1 MNVNLYTSKSIEIP
15 FSIRISGIGGQ
26 GNVLL
31 GTILSDALAKE
42 GKWVIQ
48 TQSYGAQVRGGLTNC
63 DVLFFDEP
71 IDFPQVK
78 TFDIFFAMH
87 DVGLKAH
94 LKYLK
99 NNGVIFIDSS
109 MCSDVQASIRIITKK
124 IVSVPITQRAEELF
138 GRHVFANAISL
149 GLIAA
154 TTRIVGHEALEK
166 AITENVPQKYVD
178 QNLKALDEGYKL
190 SDKVFQIRADL
201 KVPYSKGTNINF
213 E

>member
-1 MNVNLYTSKSIEIP
+1 MSVNLYTSKSIELP

-26 GNVLL
+26 GNVTL

-42 GKWVIQ
+42 GKWVVQ
-48 TQSYGAQVRGGLTNC
+48 TQAYGAQVRGGLTNC
-63 DVLFFDEP
+63 DVLFSPEP
-71 IDFPQVK
+71 IDFPQAR

-87 DVGLKAH
+87 DIGLKAH
-94 LKYLK
+94 AKYLK
-99 NNGVIFIDSS
+99 NNGILFVDSS
-109 MCSDVQASIRIITKK
+109 MCSAIPSFVKITTKK
-124 IVSVPITQRAEELF
+124 IISVRVTQKAEELF
-138 GRHVFANAISL
+138 GKQVFANTMSL

-166 AITENVPQKYVD
+166 SISEHVPQKYLE
-178 QNLKALDEGYKL
+178 QNIKALDEGYKL
-190 SDKVFQIRADL
+190 SDKIFELRESL

>member
-1 MNVNLYTSKSIEIP
+1 MSINLYTSKSTQIP

-42 GKWVIQ
+42 GKWVVQ

-87 DVGLKAH
+87 DIGLKAH
-94 LKYLK
+94 FKYLK
-99 NNGVIFIDSS
+99 NNGIIFVDSS
-109 MCSDVQASIRIITKK
+109 MCSDMTPSIMVTTKK
-124 IVSVPITQRAEELF
+124 IVSVPITQRAEEIF
-138 GRHVFANAISL
+138 GRQVFANSISL
-149 GLIAA
+149 GLISA
-154 TTRIVGHEALEK
+154 TTRIVGHEALEE
-166 AITENVPQKYVD
+166 AIKENVPRKYID
-178 QNLKALDEGYKL
+178 ENLKALDEGYKL
-190 SDKVFQIRADL
+190 STKVFQIRKDL

>member
-1 MNVNLYTSKSIEIP
+1 MSQNLYTSKSTEIP

-42 GKWVIQ
+42 GKWVVQ

-87 DVGLKAH
+87 DIGLKAH
-94 LKYLK
+94 FKYLK
-99 NNGVIFIDSS
+99 NNGIIFVDSS
-109 MCSDVQASIRIITKK
+109 MCSDIPSSVMVITKK
-124 IVSVPITQRAEELF
+124 IVSVPITQKAEEIF

-154 TTRIVGHEALEK
+154 TTRIVGHEALED
-166 AITENVPQKYVD
+166 AIKENVPQKYID
-178 QNLKALDEGYKL
+178 ENLKALDEGYKL
-190 SDKVFQIRADL
+190 STKVFQIRKDL
-201 KVPYSKGTNINF
+201 KMPYSKGTNINF

>member
-1 MNVNLYTSKSIEIP
+1 MNQNLYTSKSTEIP

-42 GKWVIQ
+42 GKWVVQ

-71 IDFPQVK
+71 IDFPQSR

-87 DVGLKAH
+87 DIGLKAH

-99 NNGVIFIDSS
+99 NNGVIFVDSS
-109 MCSDVQASIRIITKK
+109 MCSDISVSIKVITKK
-124 IVSVPITQRAEELF
+124 IVSVPITQKAEELF
-138 GRHVFANAISL
+138 GRHVFANSISL

-154 TTRIVGHEALEK
+154 TTRIVGHEALEE
-166 AITENVPQKYVD
+166 AIKENVPKKYID
-178 QNLKALDEGYKL
+178 ENLKALDEGYKL
-190 SDKVFQIRADL
+190 STKVFQIRKDL
-201 KVPYSKGTNINF
+201 KIPYSKGTNINF

>member
-1 MNVNLYTSKSIEIP
+1 MNQNLYTSKSTEIP

-42 GKWVIQ
+42 GKWVVQ

-71 IDFPQVK
+71 IDFPQSR

-87 DVGLKAH
+87 DIGLKAH

-99 NNGVIFIDSS
+99 NNGVIFVDSS
-109 MCSDVQASIRIITKK
+109 TCSDISVSIKVITKK
-124 IVSVPITQRAEELF
+124 IVSVPITQKAEELF
-138 GRHVFANAISL
+138 GRHVFANSISL

-154 TTRIVGHEALEK
+154 TTRIVGHEALEE
-166 AITENVPQKYVD
+166 AIKENVPKKYID
-178 QNLKALDEGYKL
+178 ENLKALDEGYKL
-190 SDKVFQIRADL
+190 STKVFQIRKDL
-201 KVPYSKGTNINF
+201 KIPYSKGTNINF

>member
-1 MNVNLYTSKSIEIP
+1 MSVNLYTSKSIEVP

-31 GTILSDALAKE
+31 GTILSDALSKE

-63 DVLFFDEP
+63 DVLFFNEP
-71 IDFPQVK
+71 IDFPQAR

-87 DVGLKAH
+87 DIGLKAH
-94 LKYLK
+94 FKYLK
-99 NNGVIFIDSS
+99 NNGILFIDSS
-109 MCSDVQASIRIITKK
+109 KCSGIPPMVKVITKK
-124 IVSVPITQRAEELF
+124 IVSVPLTQKAEELF
-138 GRHVFANAISL
+138 GRQVFSNTMSL

-154 TTRIVGHEALEK
+154 TTRIVNHESLKNSVIEH
-166 AITENVPQKYVD
+166 VPAKYLD

-190 SDKVFQIRADL
+190 SDKIFELREDL
-201 KVPYSKGTNINF
+201 KIPYSKGTNINF